1 MDFMCLRK
9 KEIMTLQ
16 VTNKKGKEYMDLLE
30 LFQPAKQKDY
40 FSDRALARV
49 HSFYL
54 SGTITSADDYIDW
67 FDIIRSCG
75 ESDVVKIHINSY
87 GGDLFTAIQ
96 MMRVLGECGGTVVVS
111 VEGAC
116 MSAATM
122 VFLTAD
128 VFEVSPHSMFMFH
141 NYSGGTFGKGGEMLD
156 QLQHE
161 RAWSEKLLRDIYS
174 EFLTPAEIESMLN
187 NKDIWMDGDEVVK
200 RLEKRAKKVKSE
212 MKKSNTGNK

>member
-1 MDFMCLRK
+1 MP
-9 KEIMTLQ
+9 LQ
-16 VTNKKGKEYMDLLE
+16 NGNKKGKDFMDLLE
-30 LFQPAKQKDY
+30 MLQPTKQKDY
-40 FSDRALARV
+40 FSDRSLARI

-54 SGTITSADDYIDW
+54 SGTIESADQYIDW

-75 ESDVVKIHINSY
+75 ENDVVKVHINSY

-96 MMRVLGECGGTVVVS
+96 MMRVLGECAGTVVVS
-111 VEGAC
+111 IEGAC

-128 VFEVSPHSMFMFH
+128 AFEVSPHSMFMFH

-161 RAWSEKLLRDIYS
+161 RTWSEKLLREIYS
-174 EFLTPAEIESMLN
+174 DFLTEKEIESMLN

-200 RLEKRAKKVKSE
+200 RLEKKAKKVK
-212 MKKSNTGNK
+212 KDAKGDN